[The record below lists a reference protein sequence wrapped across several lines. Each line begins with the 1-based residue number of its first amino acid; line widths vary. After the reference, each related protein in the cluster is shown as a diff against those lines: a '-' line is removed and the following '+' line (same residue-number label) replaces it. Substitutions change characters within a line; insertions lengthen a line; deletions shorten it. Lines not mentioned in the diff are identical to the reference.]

1 MLPLIIERPGLLS
14 PRGGGTAWGGEHGR
28 RSSSGDVNG
37 CACHIRNGLQTE
49 GWGGCSRKTWAASE
63 TIYVSKLEI
72 GNEFVFAA
80 AAAVDDADFGIAA
93 ELRETNEVTVE
104 RIDGLV
110 NVRLQY

>member
-1 MLPLIIERPGLLS
+1 
-14 PRGGGTAWGGEHGR
+14 
-28 RSSSGDVNG
+28 
-37 CACHIRNGLQTE
+37 
-49 GWGGCSRKTWAASE
+49 
-63 TIYVSKLEI
+63 LEI